1 MKSNLGFRRFS
12 LHSLAQVRGE
22 FTLMCI
28 GHNLNKLYRLF
39 GGLFY
44 AFYMGLVERY
54 KGALQAYQRTR
65 RRYRLS
71 LG

>member
-28 GHNLNKLYRLF
+28 GHNLNKLYGLL

-44 AFYMGLVERY
+44 AFYLRLEKRY
-54 KGALQAYQRTR
+54 KTALQAYQRTR

-71 LG
+71 FG